1 MAGKSRLALM
11 LIGCGIA
18 AVWPAAASAKS
29 YPSKV
34 LTDQSGN
41 SMTKVYV
48 GESVEIQLKAQPGT
62 GFSWVPRKSAFMVRE
77 LSPMKPGRMVPGGA
91 QMQRFLF
98 KAKRPGIY
106 NVSFS
111 YDQPWSGGTKK
122 GKTRSFTIAV
132 R

>member
-18 AVWPAAASAKS
+18 AAWPVSASPKA
-29 YPSKV
+29 YATKV
-34 LTDQSGN
+34 LTDQSAK

-62 GFSWVPRKSAFMVRE
+62 GYSWVPRKSASMVKE
-77 LSPMKPGRMVPGGA
+77 LSPKKPGRMIPGGA